1 MVGTRYQNV
10 ALFVTLATLFG
21 VAFVAIKAGLAV
33 VPPLFFAS
41 LRFTVAAPL
50 LLLFV
55 AWYYDEWLPQ
65 NRGDLTGI
73 AVGSVVLVAAT
84 NGLLFFGQQTVT
96 PAAASVLFALNPILA
111 PAFAFVLLDNRLDP
125 VDVSGILLGLLGV
138 VILVDPAEN
147 ALTLGSTAG
156 IVALFFGAASN
167 ALGTVLLQRVGPSL
181 DSVPLTAWS
190 MGVGSL
196 LLVGLSVGV
205 GESLSGIPVDSSLL
219 FAVLFLGIPSTAV
232 AYPIFFTL
240 VRRIGPVRTNLMS
253 YVVPVVAALVGW
265 VVLSEPVTLSTVAGF
280 VVIITGVVLL
290 ERGVIAEEV
299 VSAYR
304 TAAGRA

>member
-1 MVGTRYQNV
+1 MAATRYQNA

-33 VPPLFFAS
+33 VPPVLFAS
-41 LRFTVAAPL
+41 LRFVVAAPL

-55 AWYYDEWLPQ
+55 AWRYDDWLPR

-73 AVGSVVLVAAT
+73 AVGSLVLVAAA
-84 NGLLFFGQQTVT
+84 NSLLFFGQQSVT

-111 PAFAFVLLDNRLDP
+111 PAFAFVLLDDRLDP
-125 VDVSGILLGLLGV
+125 VDISGILLGLLGV
-138 VILVDPAEN
+138 VILVDPSES
-147 ALTLGSTAG
+147 ALTLGSTVG

-167 ALGTVLLQRVGPSL
+167 AFGTVLLQRVGPSM

-190 MGVGSL
+190 MGVGAIL
-196 LLVGLSVGV
+196 LFGMGLGL

-265 VVLSEPVTLSTVAGF
+265 VVLNEPVTLATVAGF

-290 ERGVIAEEV
+290 ERGVIVEEV
-299 VSAYR
+299 VSIYR
-304 TAAGRA
+304 TADGRV